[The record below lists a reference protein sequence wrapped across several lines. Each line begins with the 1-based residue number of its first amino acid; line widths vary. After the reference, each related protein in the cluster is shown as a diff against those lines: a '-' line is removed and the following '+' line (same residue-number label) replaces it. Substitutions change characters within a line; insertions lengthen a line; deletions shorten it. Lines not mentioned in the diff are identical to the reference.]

1 MIQSKKELKEFILLE
16 GKNYQSQIGG
26 FRKRF
31 WMNLFS
37 NPICEQ
43 KYIWLYI
50 KTLRLVEYY
59 ENLKNRHKIFLPVYV
74 YYLHKLR
81 KYSHI
86 TGYQIPPHIISKGLT
101 IWHWGPIII
110 NPSASIG
117 ENCTIYPG
125 VLIGHK
131 NPGEGCAVIGNNVF
145 IGAGTKIIGRVKIG
159 NNVITCAHAAHST
172 HRRQNAWRKIRQRP
186 GEGHPLQA
194 VLAACL
200 INRFQRIAFF
210 NQLLRRILLVLT
222 QKMII

>member
-1 MIQSKKELKEFILLE
+1 MIQSKKELKEYLLLE
-16 GKNYQSQIGG
+16 GQNYQSQIGG

-159 NNVITCAHAAHST
+159 NNVIIG
-172 HRRQNAWRKIRQRP
+172 QNCVITKDIPDNTTIVCR
-186 GEGHPLQA
+186 E
-194 VLAACL
+194 
-200 INRFQRIAFF
+200 NRVIKR
-210 NQLLRRILLVLT
+210 N
-222 QKMII
+222 